1 MNNHEIDYKIYGDD
15 MQYVEI
21 ELDPNETVIS
31 EAGSMMMINPNI
43 HMETIFGDGSTSGGN
58 GFMDKLFAA
67 GRRTLTGESLFMTT
81 FTNRGTGKDH
91 VYFAAP
97 YPGKIIPIDLSQ
109 FGGEFICQKDA
120 FLAAAKGVQIGIAL
134 QKRLG
139 VGFFGGEGFI
149 MQRLSGD
156 GMAFIHA
163 GGAIMKRDLQ
173 PGETLLVDTGCL
185 VGMTKDVAY
194 EIETVSGLKT
204 KLFGGEG
211 IFLARLRGPGTVY
224 VQSLPFSRF
233 ASRIFAA
240 APVIGKQKGESGIG
254 GLFDMFSD

>member
-43 HMETIFGDGSTSGGN
+43 HMETIFGDGSISGGN

-194 EIETVSGLKT
+194 EIETVPGLKT

-240 APVIGKQKGESGIG
+240 APVTGKQKGESGIG

>member
-185 VGMTKDVAY
+185 VSMTKDVAY
-194 EIETVSGLKT
+194 EIETVPGLKT

-240 APVIGKQKGESGIG
+240 APVTGNQKGESGIG

>member
-194 EIETVSGLKT
+194 EIETVPGLKT

-240 APVIGKQKGESGIG
+240 APVTGKQTGESGIG